1 MKNLEDLM
9 VAQYENV
16 ESISNDDIFEEFYDY
31 MKNNIKYDMDKRELI
46 DFISQYV
53 LLEPVFNM
61 LFVSTNEITIR
72 LKNIISF
79 MKENGLLIT
88 NKELEKIYTDINK
101 KVCNIKTQEDKQT
114 IIIETYNTFFK
125 NACKDKCELHGIV
138 FTPIEVVDF
147 IIYSVEDILQK
158 HFDKSISDEDIYILD
173 PFTGTGTFIVRLL
186 QSGLIQK
193 EDLLRKYTQELQANE
208 IMLLSYYIATINI
221 EETYRVITGECLQFN
236 GIVLTDTFEDSE
248 KKLKSLPVIIG
259 NPPYSIGQDN
269 VNNDNQNQHYPAL
282 ERNIEETYVRY
293 SNANL
298 RRSLYDSYIKAFKW
312 SSERIKDKGV
322 IGFVTNASFIDSQST
337 DGLRYCWHK
346 EFNYIYVFNLRGNQR
361 TEGEKSRQE
370 GGKIF
375 DSGSRAPIAITLL
388 VKDGTSNHKIYYHDI
403 GDYLSRDDKL
413 RIISDYESINGIRWK
428 EIKPDKHN
436 DWINQRESSYETFIP
451 FINEEESS
459 KGIFK
464 EQYTGVYPA
473 RDTWVVGFSKQNVQ
487 NNVKRLITNYQSEI
501 ERLSGI
507 INPRERLSMV
517 NKAESFIKWS
527 TKLNNY
533 FARNNL
539 LSETGKYIEFQHRP
553 FTKKWLYWDDV
564 LNERPSS
571 YRGLEDKIGK
581 VLYIQGQG
589 SSKDFS
595 ALVTNLVPNLQLI
608 ANGKGFPIYI
618 GEDSNGLIN
627 NINNLIKNSLTLDD
641 ETLFYYI
648 YAILHS
654 NEYLQ
659 KFSSDLQKALP
670 RIPILKNKEK
680 YIEVG
685 RQLANLHLNY
695 ELVPP
700 YEGVEVIY
708 KTSNPSYKVTKMKHP
723 RRGVLDTIVFNHDIT
738 ITNIPEKAYEYI
750 VNGKSAI
757 EWIIDQYQ
765 VKTDKKS
772 CITDDPNL
780 YSKNEKYIF
789 NLLLSIINVSVQTVD
804 LVNSLPPLEIE
815 E

>member
-1 MKNLEDLM
+1 MSTATAKAYQPRFAGRF
-9 VAQYENV
+9 VP
-16 ESISNDDIFEEFYDY
+16 FEMRKSPQNKAFYGHRSTY
-31 MKNNIKYDMDKRELI
+31 SGKAHCIKDR
-46 DFISQYV
+46 V
-53 LLEPVFNM
+53 L
-61 LFVSTNEITIR
+61 
-72 LKNIISF
+72 
-79 MKENGLLIT
+79 
-88 NKELEKIYTDINK
+88 
-101 KVCNIKTQEDKQT
+101 
-114 IIIETYNTFFK
+114 
-125 NACKDKCELHGIV
+125 
-138 FTPIEVVDF
+138 
-147 IIYSVEDILQK
+147 
-158 HFDKSISDEDIYILD
+158 LD

-186 QSGLIQK
+186 QSGLINK
-193 EDLLRKYTQELQANE
+193 EDLLRKYTKELHANE
-208 IMLLSYYIATINI
+208 IILLSYYIAAINI
-221 EETYRVITGECLQFN
+221 EETFHSVMGGSYQPFE
-236 GIVLTDTFEDSE
+236 GIVLTDTFESTE
-248 KKLKSLPVIIG
+248 KENSFIDGLFNENNERLKRQQQEPIFAIIG

-269 VNNDNQNQHYPAL
+269 VNNDNQNQRYPIL

-388 VKDGTSNHKIYYHDI
+388 IKDGSDNHKIYYHDI
-403 GDYLSRDDKL
+403 GDYLSRNDKL
-413 RIISDYESINGIRWK
+413 KIISDYKSVINIDWQ
-428 EIKPDKHN
+428 EIIPDKHN
-436 DWINQRESSYETFIP
+436 DWINQREASYETFIP
-451 FINEEESS
+451 FINEEELS
-459 KGIFK
+459 KGVFK
-464 EQYTGVYPA
+464 EQYTGVVPA

-501 ERLSGI
+501 ERLGDI
-507 INPRERLSMV
+507 INPSERLSMV

-539 LSETGKYIEFQHRP
+539 LSESGKYIEFQHRP
-553 FTKKWLYWDDV
+553 FTKKWLYWDNI

-571 YRGLEDKIGK
+571 YRGLEDKIDK

-589 SSKDFS
+589 SSKVFS
-595 ALVTNLVPNLQLI
+595 ALITNLIPNFQLI
-608 ANGKGFPIYI
+608 ANGKGFPMYI
-618 GEDSNGLIN
+618 GEDSNGPIN
-627 NINNLIKNSLTLDD
+627 NINNLIKKSLKLDD

-654 NEYLQ
+654 NEYRQ
-659 KFSSDLQKALP
+659 KFSSDLQKAFP

-680 YIEVG
+680 YIDVG
-685 RQLANLHLNY
+685 RNLADLHLNY
-695 ELVPP
+695 ESVSP
-700 YEGVEVIY
+700 YEGVEIIY

-772 CITDDPNL
+772 GITDDPNL
-780 YSKNEKYIF
+780 YSEDEKYIF
-789 NLLLSIINVSVQTVD
+789 NLLLSIINVSVQTVE
-804 LVNSLPPLEIE
+804 LVKSLPPLEIE